1 MTRIRHGRALRF
13 GASAIAALL
22 LAFTLV
28 PRMAAQIPA
37 QTPEQAPAETL
48 DDAEQFRARPIARGW
63 KIAGALLV
71 VSAAG
76 VGLYFAIRSWRF
88 SNLFDRQYVF
98 PPAKE
103 ATPRVG
109 GGRSGGC
116 MATIDFAAAPTDAQG
131 PVTPRTPEETPPP

>member
-1 MTRIRHGRALRF
+1 MTRIRHDRSLHF
-13 GASAIAALL
+13 GASVVCALL
-22 LAFTLV
+22 LAFTFV
-28 PRMAAQIPA
+28 PGMAAQIPER
-37 QTPEQAPAETL
+37 TPEETPAETL
-48 DDAEQFRARPIARGW
+48 DDAEQFQARPIARGW

-88 SNLFDRQYVF
+88 SNMFDRQYVF

-103 ATPRVG
+103 ASLRLG

-116 MATIDFAAAPTDAQG
+116 MATIAIAAPTETG
-131 PVTPRTPEETPPP
+131 PVTPQTPEETPPP

>member
-1 MTRIRHGRALRF
+1 MKQNRRGRGLCF

-22 LAFTLV
+22 LAFTFV
-28 PRMAAQIPA
+28 PRMAAQIPE
-37 QTPEQAPAETL
+37 QTPAETL

-103 ATPRVG
+103 ASLRLG

-116 MATIDFAAAPTDAQG
+116 MATIAIAAPTETG
-131 PVTPRTPEETPPP
+131 PVTPQKPEETPPP